1 MTRKPTILV
10 VDDDGPILLLMR
22 NILREFGF
30 DALGASNGSEALA
43 LAREHRPNLVLLDK
57 HMPGMDGEEVIR
69 RLRREPGLGEVPILI
84 LSGEPVEPDDRRS
97 SVNSRPEAGAS
108 VERRRPHR
116 LVHQASQWPGLL
128 FAAEI

>member
-84 LSGEPVEPDDRRS
+84 LSGEPMSKMDLQAMRVD
-97 SVNSRPEAGAS
+97 GA
-108 VERRRPHR
+108 VMKPFDVTALMEQIRKY
-116 LVHQASQWPGLL
+116 V
-128 FAAEI
+128 

>member
-84 LSGEPVEPDDRRS
+84 LSGEPVEPDDLAS
-97 SVNSRPEAGAS
+97 LGATAAILKPFD
-108 VERRRPHR
+108 VPALIERIR
-116 LVHQASQWPGLL
+116 ATIG
-128 FAAEI
+128 AAA